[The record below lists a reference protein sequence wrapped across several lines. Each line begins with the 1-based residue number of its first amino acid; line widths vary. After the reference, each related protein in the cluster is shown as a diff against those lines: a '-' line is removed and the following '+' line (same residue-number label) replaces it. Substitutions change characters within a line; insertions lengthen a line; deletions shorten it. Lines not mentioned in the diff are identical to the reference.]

1 MPMDSILER
10 LTIILEERRHAE
22 PSTSYVAGLHA
33 KGVNKILEKVG
44 EEATEVLFE
53 KFNAQVPLREVATP
67 DSVARTVVWLLED
80 AAYTT
85 GEMIKIDSGMHLLG
99 FQP

>member
-1 MPMDSILER
+1 MADSE
-10 LTIILEERRHAE
+10 
-22 PSTSYVAGLHA
+22 
-33 KGVNKILEKVG
+33 
-44 EEATEVLFE
+44 
-53 KFNAQVPLREVATP
+53 
-67 DSVARTVVWLLED
+67 SVARTVVWLLED

>member
-1 MPMDSILER
+1 
-10 LTIILEERRHAE
+10 
-22 PSTSYVAGLHA
+22 V
-33 KGVNKILEKVG
+33 
-44 EEATEVLFE
+44 
-53 KFNAQVPLREVATP
+53 

-80 AAYTT
+80 AAFTT